1 MAKKPH
7 RDFAEKIWKLPEDTI
22 PGKVGYHAVLQNR
35 MLKDGK
41 LNAYWVMCNNNMQ
54 AAANINEEG
63 IPVIVIRTTFIVVS
77 DPYPTVTAMAGRS
90 DFAHGD
96 VDGKRRRLW

>member
-1 MAKKPH
+1 MVVKKKAH
-7 RDFAEKIWKLPEDTI
+7 RDYAEKVWKLPEGTI

-54 AAANINEEG
+54 AAPNMNEEG
-63 IPVIVIRTTFIVVS
+63 LPGYRNPDNFIVVS
-77 DPYPTVTAMAGRS
+77 DPYPNSNWPGS
-90 DFAHGD
+90 
-96 VDGKRRRLW
+96 